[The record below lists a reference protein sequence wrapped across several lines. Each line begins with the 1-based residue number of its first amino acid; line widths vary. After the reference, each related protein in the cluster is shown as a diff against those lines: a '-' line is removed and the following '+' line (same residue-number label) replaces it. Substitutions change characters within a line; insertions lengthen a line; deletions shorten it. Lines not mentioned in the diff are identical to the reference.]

1 MVVVWLSFA
10 SEKATAHPVWRV
22 ESAQREHG
30 LDGPGSGCARDDEVE
45 QAILGSEGRDD
56 RPHEVSA
63 VRAEQ

>member
-1 MVVVWLSFA
+1 MDGGVWPTFA

-45 QAILGSEGRDD
+45 QASWVANVATTFRT
-56 RPHEVSA
+56 R
-63 VRAEQ
+63 